1 MLRKMFLIAAATAMP
16 LGFMAAVGGSAGAG
30 APKVNA
36 TDATVNCTGITG
48 SVKIKPAISADE
60 AAGPSTISI
69 KAKLSGCTT
78 NDGVTV
84 KSASV
89 AGALTSTR
97 TAGENGCA
105 ELASGTGG
113 TGEAGTLTTKWK
125 TTPALSS
132 GNSVIHPTSF
142 AGTLLSSGPDSG
154 YVTFS
159 IPGSTPNGT
168 PSGSFQG
175 ANVGAGDV
183 TTGLTKETGVQLIT
197 TCGGKK
203 GLSTIDLTSAPT
215 PPSVTLG

>member
-1 MLRKMFLIAAATAMP
+1 MLRKMLLIAAATAMP

-36 TDATVNCTGITG
+36 TDATVSCTGITG
-48 SVKIKPAISADE
+48 SVKIKPAITSDE
-60 AAGPSTISI
+60 AAGLSTISI

-84 KSASV
+84 TSASV
-89 AGALTSTR
+89 KGALTSTR

-113 TGEAGTLTTKWK
+113 TGESGTLTTKWK

-132 GNSVIHPTSF
+132 GSSVIHPTSF
-142 AGTLLSSGPDSG
+142 SGTLLGSG
-154 YVTFS
+154 YVAFS

-175 ANVGAGDV
+175 TNAGASDQ
-183 TTGLTKETGVQLIT
+183 TTGQTKETGVQLIT
-197 TCGGKK
+197 ACGGKK
-203 GLSTIDLTSAPT
+203 GLSTIDLTSSAS